1 MLNGIKTVA
10 LKSLNNFSTS
20 GKELAKIFQDQG
32 VVTENITRGV
42 LCAEVMSLM
51 IESIAK
57 V

>member
-1 MLNGIKTVA
+1 LNGIKTVA